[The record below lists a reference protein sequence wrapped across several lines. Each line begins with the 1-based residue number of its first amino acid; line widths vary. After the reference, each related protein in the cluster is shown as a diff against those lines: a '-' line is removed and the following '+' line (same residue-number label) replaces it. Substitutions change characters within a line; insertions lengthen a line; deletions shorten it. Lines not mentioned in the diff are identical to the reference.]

1 MENQNEFSEQPLEDF
16 FNFKAEP
23 KEPRRMSKEDFVKQ
37 TKLLL
42 DKLHK
47 SYFGAWANRSLEI
60 NEYPNGSICDKCKGC
75 GEFIDKD
82 ETKECFR
89 DDEQGQCFHRYCD
102 YELVGIE
109 LGERIDDI
117 LGLLNVDEVVN

>member
-1 MENQNEFSEQPLEDF
+1 MDDQNEFSKEAVEDF
-16 FNFKAEP
+16 FNLKVEP
-23 KEPRRMSKEDFVKQ
+23 QEPLKMSKEEFVKQ

-42 DKLHK
+42 DKLQR
-47 SYFGAWANRSLEI
+47 SYFSAWTNRSLEI
-60 NEYPNGSICDKCKGC
+60 NEYPDEIICDKCKGC
-75 GEFIDKD
+75 GEFVDKD

-109 LGERIDDI
+109 LEESIDDI
-117 LGLLNVDEVVN
+117 LGLLNVDEVVD